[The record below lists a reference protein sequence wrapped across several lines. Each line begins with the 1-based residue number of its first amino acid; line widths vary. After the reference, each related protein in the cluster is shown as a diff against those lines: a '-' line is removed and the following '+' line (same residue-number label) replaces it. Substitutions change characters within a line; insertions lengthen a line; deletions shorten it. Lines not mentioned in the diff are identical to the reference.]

1 MPALSPA
8 RRRLSALVVALLLDA
23 AFGEPPA
30 ALHPVVW
37 IGCLIRLL
45 VRHAA
50 AGAARRWTCP
60 GVFGP
65 SRAGAR

>member
-8 RRRLSALVVALLLDA
+8 RRLSALAVALLLDA
-23 AFGEPPA
+23 AFGEPAA

-37 IGCLIRLL
+37 IGRLSRL
-45 VRHAA
+45 RERHAA
-50 AGAARRWTCP
+50 GPAQ

-65 SRAGAR
+65 RRAGAR